1 MKGSKLALVIKR
13 LEPIWIIKAVR
24 SAETETSHQPTVKPL
39 LAELLHWFRL
49 LHQFRELYSF
59 HGLPFPPLNVPGVPV
74 KDLYLLGQP
83 MHFLW
88 LTT

>member
-1 MKGSKLALVIKR
+1 MRGSK
-13 LEPIWIIKAVR
+13 LEPIWITKDVKSVEI
-24 SAETETSHQPTVKPL
+24 ETAHQPTVKPPS
-39 LAELLHWFRL
+39 AELLRWFRL

-59 HGLPFPPLNVPGVPV
+59 YGLPFPPLNVPGFPV

-83 MHFLW
+83 MHFQW